1 MKQLLL
7 RVPDD
12 LHQRLA
18 QRAARER
25 RSVNALATE
34 VLAVAASVDAGSRR
48 DRLRLRIVS
57 LGLGAPDD
65 PYRPGQ
71 TTTQERQAA
80 IDNMHGA
87 GQLLDDILAEGRR
100 HE

>member
-18 QRAARER
+18 QRAAREH

-48 DRLRLRIVS
+48 DRLRLRIAS
-57 LGLGAPDD
+57 LGLAAPEE
-65 PYRPGQ
+65 PFLPGS
-71 TTTQERQAA
+71 TTPEERQAA
-80 IDNMHGA
+80 IESMRGA
-87 GQLLDDILAEGRR
+87 GQVLDRILAEGRR

>member
-12 LHQRLA
+12 IHRRLA
-18 QRAARER
+18 QRAAREH

-34 VLAVAASVDAGSRR
+34 VLAVAASVDGGSRR

-57 LGLGAPDD
+57 LGLGAPDGH
-65 PYRPGQ
+65 YRPGPSTDEQ
-71 TTTQERQAA
+71 RQAA
-80 IDNMHGA
+80 VEAMRGSGQIIDGII
-87 GQLLDDILAEGRR
+87 DEGRR